1 MKRGNTSSVVRKAT
15 IETYG
20 VNVPLLRAI
29 ADCKHPIGFNDY
41 LPEWKPDQI
50 HRLKSEGYIKVKR
63 TPAAGAGDVAIR
75 VATLT
80 PAGRQALARG
90 GAS

>member
-1 MKRGNTSSVVRKAT
+1 MKRGSTTPAVRKAVA
-15 IETYG
+15 ETYG
-20 VNVPLLRAI
+20 VNVELLRAI
-29 ADCKHPIGFNDY
+29 EQCKHPSGFNDY

-50 HRLKSEGYIKVKR
+50 HRLKSEGFIKVKR
-63 TPAAGAGDVAIR
+63 TPAAGMGDVALR

-90 GAS
+90 GAA